1 MYLKLSAKNEEFQ
14 LLFLD
19 EEGLEFNPGLP
30 LSIKLFNKI
39 GTTYQ
44 AFQTETTQKFEYINS
59 RLTDKKV
66 MFVDVTLNNVL
77 LKAKIKV
84 EVVTTETRVR
94 YKVTYE
100 TTYPFRKLSTTF
112 LRRISL
118 GMPAWSTAFKND
130 ISVFSKVF
138 YPLYLIPERLYYK
151 TKEALNNNLTNKNYK
166 RSIQTRSTIAVAKKE
181 NGDIISRTFIKEKEM
196 INSITTE
203 KIDQKNINLFSY
215 IADDKIPYPVKL
227 DPTFSKVFIKS
238 DKACLINII
247 GINKRRI
254 PVNEHIFCDGV
265 VFTRSFLDYKEITA
279 IQVLKVSGYED
290 PTIEVTNHMNLK
302 KYQNNFRTN
311 VMTGNPDD
319 NKDFEVPL
327 YLYNADTHSVKTF
340 FAKEWIQEEDGSVEY
355 FVPLLEGNNGFF
367 VTEDE
372 DIVSISP
379 RVSLGTEE
387 NHDTLLTEINQRI
400 LTETALYKVY
410 AGLLRRNLEVDLELH
425 SSNNNNSIVS
435 IMDESSAANTGMVE
449 VQIITKDIVEN
460 YGNVSVQISV
470 NVDGNIFYLDES
482 NDWVEQPVYKL
493 LNNIN
498 PIYVTQD
505 VKNCTYFSVI
515 LEFNTVK
522 YQASH
527 VKHYVDMTPFD
538 VYVKSAYHNG
548 QDVIVMKEDGL
559 HKLIITKDYYEFI
572 DDNHIQYD
580 NFTNN
585 TTLIDERGYKDG
597 EYTV

>member
-30 LSIKLFNKI
+30 LSIKLFKKI

-227 DPTFSKVFIKS
+227 DPTFSKIFI
-238 DKACLINII
+238 
-247 GINKRRI
+247 
-254 PVNEHIFCDGV
+254 
-265 VFTRSFLDYKEITA
+265 
-279 IQVLKVSGYED
+279 
-290 PTIEVTNHMNLK
+290 
-302 KYQNNFRTN
+302 
-311 VMTGNPDD
+311 
-319 NKDFEVPL
+319 
-327 YLYNADTHSVKTF
+327 
-340 FAKEWIQEEDGSVEY
+340 
-355 FVPLLEGNNGFF
+355 
-367 VTEDE
+367 
-372 DIVSISP
+372 
-379 RVSLGTEE
+379 
-387 NHDTLLTEINQRI
+387 
-400 LTETALYKVY
+400 
-410 AGLLRRNLEVDLELH
+410 
-425 SSNNNNSIVS
+425 NS
-435 IMDESSAANTGMVE
+435 
-449 VQIITKDIVEN
+449 
-460 YGNVSVQISV
+460 
-470 NVDGNIFYLDES
+470 
-482 NDWVEQPVYKL
+482 
-493 LNNIN
+493 
-498 PIYVTQD
+498 
-505 VKNCTYFSVI
+505 
-515 LEFNTVK
+515 
-522 YQASH
+522 
-527 VKHYVDMTPFD
+527 
-538 VYVKSAYHNG
+538 
-548 QDVIVMKEDGL
+548 
-559 HKLIITKDYYEFI
+559 
-572 DDNHIQYD
+572 
-580 NFTNN
+580 
-585 TTLIDERGYKDG
+585 
-597 EYTV
+597 